1 MKFLK
6 AGDSAMII
14 ELGNEISPK
23 INSQLKCITDFVDEL
38 KNEGIKDLLPTYRS
52 IIINYDSLKISFDD
66 LKEIVEK
73 NINLKNIDNEKKIK
87 EIIEI
92 PVLYGGE
99 WGPDIQNISSHNK
112 LTEKEVVDI
121 HESEEYLIYMLGFTP
136 GFPYLGG
143 MSKEIA
149 TPRLQTP
156 RVKIPAGSVGIA
168 GEQTGI
174 YPIAS
179 PGGWQLLGRSPL
191 ELFNPTKEKPFLLK
205 SGEYIKFKSIS
216 KTEYEEIEKKVAAG
230 NYKEK
235 RYFKEV

>member
-14 ELGNEISPK
+14 ELGNKISPK
-23 INSQLKCITDFVDEL
+23 INSQLKYITDFLDE
-38 KNEGIKDLLPTYRS
+38 IKSEIIRDLLPTYRS
-52 IIINYDSLKISFDD
+52 IIINYNPLKISFDN
-66 LKEIVEK
+66 LKNMIEK
-73 NINLKNIDNEKKIK
+73 NVNLKNIDNENKIK

-99 WGPDIQNISSHNK
+99 WGPDIQNISLHND
-112 LTEKEVVDI
+112 LTVDEVIKI

-143 MSKEIA
+143 MAKSIA

-156 RVKIPAGSVGIA
+156 RIKIPAGSVGIA

-174 YPIAS
+174 YPINS

-216 KTEYEEIEKKVAAG
+216 ETEYKEIKKAVAAD